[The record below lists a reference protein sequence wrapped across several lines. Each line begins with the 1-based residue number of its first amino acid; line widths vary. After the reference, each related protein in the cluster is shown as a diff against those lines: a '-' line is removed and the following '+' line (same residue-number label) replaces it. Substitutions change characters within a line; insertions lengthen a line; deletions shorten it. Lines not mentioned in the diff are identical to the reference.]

1 MESQVKTLVDIADH
15 GNGKPYF
22 QELVFH
28 VGPSRSDLG
37 AGTFEANEP
46 WFARRKKEAQRLL
59 QAPLFGEAPLVGIL
73 ESAFGFPMNRV
84 FAGLTSGG
92 IRTIVC
98 PDLRIAA
105 LETRTQGGVALMTL
119 IDKDPELI
127 DRLCPVI
134 AAVLDAGWI
143 VAWYYGT
150 IRKARQVPY
159 DAPPET
165 AR

>member
-1 MESQVKTLVDIADH
+1 MKTLVDIADR

-28 VGPSRSDLG
+28 IGPSRPDLG
-37 AGTFEANEP
+37 AGTFEANVP
-46 WFARRKKEAQRLL
+46 WFERRKKEAQRLL
-59 QAPLFGEAPLVGIL
+59 QPPLFGEAPLVGIL
-73 ESAFGFPMNRV
+73 ESAFGSPMKRV
-84 FAGLTSGG
+84 CAGITTGG
-92 IRTIVC
+92 IRAILC

-105 LETRTQGGVALMTL
+105 LETRTQEGVALMTL

-127 DRLCPVI
+127 NRLCPEI
-134 AAVLDAGWI
+134 ASALDAGWI

-159 DAPPET
+159 DAPVEG
-165 AR
+165 AQ